1 MSIDYADII
10 GIAGSLMFIAA
21 FMYANAAEVMDK
33 VVFNAL
39 NLVGAALLLF
49 SLWVHPNVAAAFLE
63 ISWAIIALVS
73 LIKALRDQRKT

>member
-10 GIAGSLMFIAA
+10 GIGGSLMFIAA
-21 FMYANAAEVMDK
+21 FMYANATAVMDK
-33 VVFNAL
+33 VLFNAL
-39 NLVGAALLLF
+39 NLVGAGLLLF

-73 LIKALRDQRKT
+73 LIKALRDRRRA